1 MKAMTVFF
9 WRGRPSRKLIATLL
23 FFTVLVTVFFFRHII
38 VVKSIEYFAKPY
50 DLNVTCLKFSFD
62 WKLNLTVKQAC
73 ITSPIST
80 VEVNE
85 AIWQLGSNFLS
96 IQQIKIKHLK
106 HLFSDKE
113 VHKQLLGQRQQ
124 VKINLPDSLP
134 FFTKLHISRLEID
147 SYELLQPLNLSVN
160 SVSGNELNIAGD
172 VNASVKMYPNSLL
185 VNITWKLSDLTK
197 WISQVKN
204 HFQDNRGLLKDLTS
218 NESNI
223 KTNLTFDGKV
233 INLDSHLDMVSRIY
247 ISKCP
252 IDAIIKGDLL
262 VDVDISRHHISLY
275 LRHLS
280 SDVSV
285 EDCPLLQDYFAADNL
300 PLISFAFPQKITINK
315 TQINLP
321 ELHILDKQ
329 NTERSIIFDTLN
341 YKKTGELQLK
351 GTINSS
357 DMKMGSV
364 NIAKISSDFSLSG
377 ESVNDLKLIIDNQ
390 ISQLDYPDF
399 SVQNITNHMDM
410 NITELET
417 LNFSGESAV
426 TNLVVQNINLLP
438 VTVSHKGQA
447 NLVTMTLSSQHDIQL
462 KQGFLVELEQHQT
475 NLEVHINQQNI
486 ISLQNIISQ
495 MKNAMTVTQGK
506 LSANIIFTLPQ
517 EDAHFT
523 AQGKAYFYGVSL
535 KYQDYRLN
543 NMTYQTPL
551 TFDSA
556 GLQLDESTLHIDS
569 IDAGVTLQ
577 QIKAN
582 VIAKNSILRLTQVQ
596 GNIFNGEFLLGDL
609 WLDGREQQFNINIQ
623 NIDLAQVVALQKQP
637 GIKITGKID
646 GDMPFIIGKQGI
658 RVDNGWVSNLTGGKL
673 TIIDNPSFDSIKLQQ
688 PKLALLENLE
698 YTQLESNVKF
708 TPDGWVFFDFALQGN
723 NPDKKQSVNFNYS
736 HQENIFSLLESIRL
750 VKSIENKIEQKI
762 IQGDKK

>member
-1 MKAMTVFF
+1 MTRFF

-50 DLNVTCLKFSFD
+50 DLSVTCLKFSFD

-80 VEVNE
+80 VEVSE
-85 AIWQLGSNFLS
+85 AIWQLGSNVLS

-106 HLFSDKE
+106 QLVSDKE
-113 VHKQLLGQRQQ
+113 VDKQLLGERQQ

-134 FFTKLHISRLEID
+134 FFAKLHISSLEID

-204 HFQDNRGLLKDLTS
+204 YFQDNKGLLKDLTS

-233 INLDSHLDMVSRIY
+233 INLDSNLDMVSRIY

-262 VDVDISRHHISLY
+262 VDVDISRHNINLDLSQ
-275 LRHLS
+275 LS

-300 PLISFAFPQKITINK
+300 PLVSFVFPQKITINK
-315 TQINLP
+315 TQIDLP

-329 NTERSIIFDTLN
+329 NTDQSIIFDTLN

-357 DMKMGSV
+357 DMKIGIV

-410 NITELET
+410 NITELKT

-426 TNLVVQNINLLP
+426 TNLFVQDINLLP
-438 VTVSHKGQA
+438 VAVSHKGQA
-447 NLVTMTLSSQHDIQL
+447 NLVNMTLSSQHDIQL

-475 NLEVHINQQNI
+475 HLEVHINQQNI

-517 EDAHFT
+517 EDVHFT
-523 AQGKAYFYGVSL
+523 AQGKADFYGVSL

-762 IQGDKK
+762 IQGDRK

>member
-38 VVKSIEYFAKPY
+38 IVKSIEYFAKPY

-262 VDVDISRHHISLY
+262 VDVDISRHHISLD
-275 LRHLS
+275 LNQLS

-285 EDCPLLQDYFAADNL
+285 DDCPLLQDYFAADNL

-399 SVQNITNHMDM
+399 SVQNVTNHMDM

-486 ISLQNIISQ
+486 INLQNIISQ

-517 EDAHFT
+517 EDAHFP